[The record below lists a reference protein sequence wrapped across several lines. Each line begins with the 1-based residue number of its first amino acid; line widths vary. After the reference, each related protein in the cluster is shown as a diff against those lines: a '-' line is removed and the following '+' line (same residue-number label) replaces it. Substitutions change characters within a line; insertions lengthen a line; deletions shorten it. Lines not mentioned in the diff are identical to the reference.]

1 MEPNV
6 LLLRSLDHLPL
17 SQRSFSAL
25 KLARDTSDLLSPKN
39 ESLKSIK
46 NGSQDIG
53 SPKNGSQNIGSLTN
67 GSQDIGRLKVEST
80 LLAAT
85 ASSPILSNLL
95 KLAFNS
101 TEESYAKDLEEEIER
116 MEGCLVMSDSEER
129 VAVDVEEEEGL
140 KEEEAATGETLLA
153 GMIQAVWHFNNSTRS
168 V

>member
-6 LLLRSLDHLPL
+6 LLLRSIKHLPL
-17 SQRSFSAL
+17 SQRSFFAL
-25 KLARDTSDLLSPKN
+25 KFARNTSDLLSPKN
-39 ESLKSIK
+39 ESLNIGSLKNGRPK
-46 NGSQDIG
+46 NGSQDVG
-53 SPKNGSQNIGSLTN
+53 S
-67 GSQDIGRLKVEST
+67 LKVET
-80 LLAAT
+80 ALLAAT
-85 ASSPILSNLL
+85 ATSPLLSNLL
-95 KLAFNS
+95 RLSYNS